1 MNDLYDMSDMSD
13 IEQDSDISP
22 ELRAEAQLL
31 LEDCRHNTALHSK
44 IMFPDRFDF
53 PFGPGHKEICM
64 ALDDDTIQKLLII
77 APRGYGKTTLLQL
90 GFASKRIL
98 FNQSKFI
105 VPISKSEIN
114 ALNQT
119 ETLKMQLISNSMI
132 KKLWGSMKT
141 QQFSKEQWRANNEL
155 RTVIMPRG
163 SGQQVR
169 GLLLDSRPDLI
180 IGDDIED
187 TEGVE
192 SETQREKLKRRIMED
207 YMNCVDYKKN
217 DWRIVFI
224 GSMLHED
231 SFLAN
236 IEDAYHESLK
246 AGKKPD
252 WHVINLS
259 ICDDNYKSN
268 WPEAYSDQWIADKMG
283 EYERMGL
290 LDSFARE
297 FMGVSTSAEANF
309 KKEYF
314 RQYREA
320 DLPEEVR
327 NRLVNIVISDPAKTA
342 KKTSCDTAI
351 IVWGID
357 LVGQNY
363 YLRSIVREHL
373 HMDEIISRMLDAAA
387 RWKARAIGV
396 EVTGSEE
403 QIMYPLRNEMLMRRQ
418 MFILEELKARGKKE
432 ERAATMLPFYRMHR
446 VFHEESIASLIEL
459 PLMSFPRCKRWDV
472 IDAASYL
479 SKMLNLGKLYLHST
493 DFGDAKSLEDYY
505 KKLKE
510 EDERSGKYQHEAC
523 PSPFMNNS
531 W

>member
-1 MNDLYDMSDMSD
+1 VYTDT
-13 IEQDSDISP
+13 EISP

-31 LEDCRHNTALHSK
+31 MADCENNLALHCK
-44 IMFPDRFDF
+44 MIFPERFDF
-53 PFGPGHKEICM
+53 PFGPGHMEICR

-90 GFASKRIL
+90 GFTSQRIL
-98 FNQSKFI
+98 FNKSKFI

-132 KKLWGSMKT
+132 KKLWGSMKSD
-141 QQFSKEQWRANNEL
+141 QFSKEQWRANNEL
-155 RTVIMPRG
+155 RTVVMPRG

-169 GLLLDSRPDLI
+169 GLLLDSRPDLL
-180 IGDDIED
+180 IGDDVED
-187 TEGVE
+187 IEGVE

-207 YMNCVDYKKN
+207 YLNCVDFKRS
-217 DWRIVFI
+217 DWRIIFI

-236 IEDAYHESLK
+236 IEDNYKEAIK
-246 AGKKPD
+246 AGRKPD

-259 ICDDNYKSN
+259 LCDDNYKSN
-268 WPEAYSDQWIADKMG
+268 WPEAYTDEWIAGKMA
-283 EYERMGL
+283 EYASMGL

-297 FMGVSTSAEANF
+297 FMGVSTSADANF
-309 KKEYF
+309 RKEYF
-314 RQYREA
+314 RHYREA
-320 DLPEEVR
+320 DLPDEIR
-327 NRLVNIVISDPAKTA
+327 NRLVNIVISEPAKTT

-351 IVWGID
+351 VVWGID
-357 LVGQNY
+357 MIGQCY

-387 RWKARAIGV
+387 RWRARAIGV

-403 QIMYPLRNEMLMRRQ
+403 IAHLVRNEMLVRRQ
-418 MFILEELKARGKKE
+418 IYHLEELKAKGKKE
-432 ERAATMLPFYRMHR
+432 ERAANMLPYYRMHR
-446 VFHEESIASLIEL
+446 IFHEEGIAPLIEL
-459 PLMSFPRCKRWDV
+459 PLGTFPRCKKWDV

-479 SKMLNLGKLYLHST
+479 PKMLDAGKLYLQSD
-493 DFGDAKSLEDYY
+493 DFGDAKSLEEFYE
-505 KKLKE
+505 KLRE
-510 EDERSGKYQHEAC
+510 EDERATRPHVYEAC
-523 PSPFMNNS
+523 PDPFD
-531 W
+531 